1 VSGVLE
7 YDEWQHVVVTDDGT
21 GSGGVKV
28 FVNGELAGTRNSF
41 EFFDLLPTTTLRL
54 GAARHSGTLQY
65 LNGDLDDFGIWSVA
79 LTEPQAAGLYQF
91 ATAKA
96 LGYDLGMLQ
105 QLFDHHERGP
115 GGGELVL
122 DGEWRWQY
130 ADGLDTGVG
139 LLIRKDGHYYFQL
152 DAAGTGLK
160 AIPEPGTLALLAFG
174 LIAISSARR
183 RRGPACRAVCSPK

>member
-1 VSGVLE
+1 MA
-7 YDEWQHVVVTDDGT
+7 VTDDAT

-28 FVNGELAGTRNSF
+28 FVNGELAGTRSSF

-54 GAARHSGTLQY
+54 GAARHGGALQY
-65 LNGDLDDFGIWSVA
+65 LHGDLDDFGIWSIA
-79 LTEPQAAGLYQF
+79 LTESQVAGLYQF
-91 ATAKA
+91 AMDPD
-96 LGYDLGMLQ
+96 LGYNLGMLQ

-122 DGEWRWQY
+122 GDGRRWQY
-130 ADGLDTGVG
+130 ADGLDTGLG
-139 LLIRKDGHYYFQL
+139 LLVWKDGYYCFQL

-160 AIPEPGTLALLAFG
+160 AIPEPGSLALLAFG

-183 RRGPACRAVCSPK
+183 RRGPACRAFSEYNPDYS